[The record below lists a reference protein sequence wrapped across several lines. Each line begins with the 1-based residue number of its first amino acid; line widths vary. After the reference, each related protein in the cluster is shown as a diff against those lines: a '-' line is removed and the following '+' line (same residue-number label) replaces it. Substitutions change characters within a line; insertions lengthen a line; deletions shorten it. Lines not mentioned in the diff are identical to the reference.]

1 MIALNPFSFKKQHF
15 VAWVLV
21 ALPLLIANSAARAQS
36 TDATA
41 QEKQHAQNAAAAINR
56 DDWQAA
62 KNELVQ
68 AVKLAPSNA
77 VLHYELALAY
87 FHTGLPRSARV
98 ELDKAL
104 QLGLPADQSRAAQE
118 LKEQL
123 NTAPSERKS
132 AGSSSQGPSL
142 DETLNFIQAKLSGIG
157 KLSYDSIATSNETN
171 YTVTNRLSYE
181 IYDVAAFP
189 KECRISINSR
199 WANEEKRQDEVMLG
213 DVSSIKSG
221 SLQEDLNT
229 VGQKLSFHVYPP
241 IFYIVINTSHTK
253 QTAIH
258 LDDEGLTSRLVKAF
272 QHAVDL
278 CKKKKD
284 EPF

>member
-62 KNELVQ
+62 K
-68 AVKLAPSNA
+68 
-77 VLHYELALAY
+77 
-87 FHTGLPRSARV
+87 
-98 ELDKAL
+98 
-104 QLGLPADQSRAAQE
+104 E

-123 NTAPSERKS
+123 NTAPSEHKS
-132 AGSSSQGPSL
+132 AGSSWQGPSL

-171 YTVTNRLSYE
+171 YTVTNR
-181 IYDVAAFP
+181 
-189 KECRISINSR
+189 
-199 WANEEKRQDEVMLG
+199 
-213 DVSSIKSG
+213 
-221 SLQEDLNT
+221 
-229 VGQKLSFHVYPP
+229 
-241 IFYIVINTSHTK
+241 
-253 QTAIH
+253 
-258 LDDEGLTSRLVKAF
+258 
-272 QHAVDL
+272 
-278 CKKKKD
+278 
-284 EPF
+284 